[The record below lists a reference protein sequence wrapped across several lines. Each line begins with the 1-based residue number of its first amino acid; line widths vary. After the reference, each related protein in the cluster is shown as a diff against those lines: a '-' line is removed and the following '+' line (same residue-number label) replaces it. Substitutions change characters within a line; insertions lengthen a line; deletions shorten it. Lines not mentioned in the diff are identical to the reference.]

1 MKLSP
6 YIEKPLIAAG
16 LPPGTKRE
24 LLEKLLTLAE
34 EHYPLGDKAKI
45 LNDLVTREKQSTTG
59 IGCAIAVPHTIVEG
73 IPKTLLVIGSVPQ
86 GTEFHAVDS
95 KPVKVVF
102 LLLSPPNRTREHI
115 KLLARIARIC
125 SIEELVED
133 LASASTA
140 ADVLDRI
147 TREDESH
154 VG

>member
-6 YIEKPLIAAG
+6 FVEKSLIAAD

-24 LLEKLLTLAE
+24 LLEKLLTLTE
-34 EHYPLGDKAKI
+34 EHYSLGDKAKI
-45 LNDLVTREKQSTTG
+45 LNDLVAREKQSTTG
-59 IGCAIAVPHTIVEG
+59 IGCSIAVPHTIVEG
-73 IPKTLLVIGSVPQ
+73 IDKTLLVIGSVPQ

-102 LLLSPPNRTREHI
+102 LLLSPPNRTSEHI

-125 SIEELVED
+125 SSEALVED
-133 LASASTA
+133 LASAATA
-140 ADVLDRI
+140 EDVLERI

>member
-6 YIEKPLIAAG
+6 YVEKNLIVAG
-16 LPPGTKRE
+16 LPSGTKSE
-24 LLEKLLTLAE
+24 ILEKLLTLTE
-34 EHYPLGDKAKI
+34 ENYALGDKDKI
-45 LNDLVTREKQSTTG
+45 LNDLVNREKQSTTG
-59 IGCAIAVPHTIVEG
+59 IGCSIAVPHTIVEG
-73 IPKTLLVIGSVPQ
+73 LPKTLLIIGSVPE

-102 LLLSPPNRTREHI
+102 LLLSPPNKTREHI

-125 SIEELVED
+125 SGETLVED
-133 LASASTA
+133 LANASTA
-140 ADVLDRI
+140 GDVQDRI